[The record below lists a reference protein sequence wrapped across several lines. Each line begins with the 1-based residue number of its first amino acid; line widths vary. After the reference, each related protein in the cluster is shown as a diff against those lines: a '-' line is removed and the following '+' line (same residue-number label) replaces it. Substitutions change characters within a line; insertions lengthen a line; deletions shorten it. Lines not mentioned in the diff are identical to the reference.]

1 LGGAVGKRAAS
12 ERRPAVGSGRA
23 ALEFVRK
30 RDREAADD
38 GRGFFFL
45 NKLDIYINIR
55 DLDTSLHGSQQ

>member
-1 LGGAVGKRAAS
+1 LGGAVGKRTAS

-38 GRGFFFL
+38 GRGCVTNAVFAHPYGREGL
-45 NKLDIYINIR
+45 ILALD
-55 DLDTSLHGSQQ
+55 